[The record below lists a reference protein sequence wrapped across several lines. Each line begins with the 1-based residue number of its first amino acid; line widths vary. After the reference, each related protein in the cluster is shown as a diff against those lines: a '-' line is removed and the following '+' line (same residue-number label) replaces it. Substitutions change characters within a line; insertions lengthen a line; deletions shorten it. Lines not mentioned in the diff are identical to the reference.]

1 MQTLHIYGDDTDVQ
15 NVLRYINELS
25 TKGSEIEILD
35 NTVFDYEHKM
45 VSIALSQIEKNET
58 YTTEEVLKAMSNLTR
73 KN

>member
-1 MQTLHIYGDDTDVQ
+1 MQTLHIYGDDMDVQ

-35 NTVFDYEHKM
+35 NTVFDYEQKM

-58 YTTEEVLKAMSNLTR
+58 YTTEEVLKAISYED
-73 KN
+73 

>member
-15 NVLRYINELS
+15 SVLRYINELS

-45 VSIALSQIEKNET
+45 VSIALSQLDKGET
-58 YTTEEVLKAMSNLTR
+58 FTTEEIFKAIRDEN
-73 KN
+73 

>member
-1 MQTLHIYGDDTDVQ
+1 MQTLHIYGDDMDVQ

-35 NTVFDYEHKM
+35 NIVFDYEQKM

-58 YTTEEVLKAMSNLTR
+58 YTTEEVLKAISYED
-73 KN
+73 